1 MPAVVSAGV
10 YIQERD
16 DSLYAPAISPAIM
29 GIVGTA
35 TKGTP
40 NQAVLVTN
48 EGQLVDTFGRP
59 RSKDFGMQAAIEAL
73 KAGRLVYFVRIA
85 GAAATSGSV
94 TLNDGGSAAT
104 QASIGPSANGE
115 PFNLISGATLTT
127 DTMNT
132 KIRFN
137 YNNGTPVT
145 DADVNI
151 DGVRAIVNNSPGAAT
166 YNLSGIA
173 AGAATTLGIAIDGG
187 FTQTITFA
195 STDPLISNYAAVTPE
210 EVSDVIND
218 QLIGGKADFSG
229 NVVTVRSDTFGSNS
243 SIQVSAGSPNDANS
257 VISFTTTLQTSVG
270 NDVAD
275 ITAVTGAELKT
286 VIEADISDFTVTVGV
301 GGEITIAT
309 NGTPGSAREIEIES
323 ASGESPA
330 VGAAPLINLTPLDT
344 TIPGTDSGAAGP
356 TITLTATSV
365 GSWSDDLDVR
375 ITASAALAGTV
386 KLEILF
392 RNIVVET
399 YDKLSKGGLVSG
411 SDNFITTIN
420 SGNTDGSQPASEF
433 VDASDAN
440 PSGTDPVA
448 GTFALSA
455 GLNGDDWTPG
465 TVIGTTVAGVSTG
478 MQIFRDPDSIFINV
492 FATPGVSY
500 AAVISEGID
509 ICTTRGDCLFIAD
522 APQNLTPQ
530 EVTDWHNGTN
540 TSPVTVDQEN
550 RTEVNSTTFNSSYA
564 ALYYPFITVFDK
576 FNDTQISIPPSSL
589 ILRTIA
595 HTDNVAEPWFA
606 PAGPNRTQAA
616 SILDLEFNA
625 NQGEQDLMN
634 GDILGNNVNP
644 IRNIDGVGI
653 VIMGQKTLQRAPT
666 ALNRVNVRRL
676 LLAIEKVI
684 SQAVFFLMFEQ
695 NDSIMWRRFIN
706 LVSPVMK
713 DVQNRRGVFD
723 FRVIAD
729 SSTTTDLLIDQ
740 NTFVGK
746 IFLKPTKA
754 AEKLIVPFNLVPT
767 GANFDEFVQG

>member
-16 DSLYAPAISPAIM
+16 DSLYAPAISPTIM
-29 GIVGTA
+29 GIVGTS

-59 RSKDFGMQAAIEAL
+59 RTKDFGMHAAIEAL

-94 TLNDGGSAAT
+94 TLQDGGSAAT

-127 DTMNT
+127 DTMST

-137 YNNGTPVT
+137 YNNGAPIT
-145 DADVNI
+145 DADVVI
-151 DGVRAIVNNSPGAAT
+151 DAVRAVVDNSPGAAT

-173 AGAATTLGIAIDGG
+173 AGADTTLGIAVDGG
-187 FTQTITFA
+187 FIQTITF
-195 STDPLISNYAAVTPE
+195 SSSDPLIAVYTAVTPE
-210 EVSDVIND
+210 EVADVIND
-218 QLIGGKADFSG
+218 QLLGGKADFSG
-229 NVVTVRSDTFGSNS
+229 NIVTVRSDRFGSGS
-243 SIQVSAGSPNDANS
+243 RIQVSAGSPNDANS
-257 VISFTTTLQTSVG
+257 VISFTTTLQSG
-270 NDVAD
+270 SGDVSD
-275 ITAVTGAELKT
+275 ITAVLGSELKT
-286 VIEADISDFTVTVGV
+286 VIEADITDFTVTVGTS
-301 GGEITIAT
+301 GEITIAT
-309 NGTPGSAREIEIES
+309 NGTPGAAREIEIES
-323 ASGESPA
+323 ASTESPA

-344 TIPGTDSGAAGP
+344 TITGTDSGAAGA
-356 TITLTATSV
+356 TVTLTANSV

-386 KLEILF
+386 KLEVLF

-399 YDKLSKGGLVSG
+399 YDKLSKGAVVSG
-411 SDNFITTIN
+411 SDDLIVTIN

-433 VDASDAN
+433 LTASDAN
-440 PSGTDPVA
+440 PSGTDPIP

-455 GLNGDDWTPG
+455 GLNGDDWTSG
-465 TVIGTTVAGVSTG
+465 TVIGSTTMGVSTG

-492 FATPGVSY
+492 FATPGISY

-509 ICTTRGDCLFIAD
+509 ICTVRGDCIFIAD
-522 APQNLTPQ
+522 APSGLTPQ
-530 EVTDWHNGTN
+530 EVTDWHNGSN
-540 TSPVTVDQEN
+540 ASPVTVDQEG

-564 ALYYPFITVFDK
+564 ALYYPFVTVFDK
-576 FNDTQISIPPSSL
+576 FNDTQISIPPSS
-589 ILRTIA
+589 IVLRTIA

-606 PAGPNRTQAA
+606 PAGPNRTQAT
-616 SILDLEFNA
+616 SVLDIEFNA
-625 NQGEQDLMN
+625 TQGEQDLMQ
-634 GDILGNNVNP
+634 LPGNNVNP
-644 IRNIDGVGI
+644 IRNINGVGI
-653 VIMGQKTLQRAPT
+653 VIMGQKTLQRAPS
-666 ALNRVNVRRL
+666 ALDRVNVRRL

-684 SQAVFFLMFEQ
+684 SQAVFFLLFEQ
-695 NDSIMWRRFIN
+695 NDAVMWRRFIT

-713 DVQNRRGVFD
+713 EVQNRRGVFD

-746 IFLKPTKA
+746 IFLKPTKS

-767 GANFDEFVQG
+767 GANFDEFVQA